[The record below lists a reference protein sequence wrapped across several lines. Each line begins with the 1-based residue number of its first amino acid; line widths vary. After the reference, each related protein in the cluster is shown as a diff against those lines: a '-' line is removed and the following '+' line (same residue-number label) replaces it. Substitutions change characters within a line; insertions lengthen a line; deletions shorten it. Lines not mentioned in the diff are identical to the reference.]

1 MRLTFLL
8 LLSCVAG
15 TAGAQSAPFFS
26 NEGGSERRIFYGGF
40 AAGANFSQVDGDGYS
55 GYNKVG
61 LNVGPLVYAR
71 LSNQF
76 AVSLELLYTQKGSRS
91 RQMAETSSGVPY
103 QDQYDLKLNYIE
115 APVMLHIINNP
126 CAPRATVGAGIAYA
140 RLINS
145 KEEAFTTNP
154 VNLYP
159 DIYTFRKDDF
169 SVVAE
174 AGYELYRGLFINL
187 RYSYSLKT
195 IRDANRIPLAYGGDR
210 YARQL
215 NNLFSLRFVLLVK

>member
-1 MRLTFLL
+1 MRLTLLL
-8 LLSCVAG
+8 LLSCCTGIAR
-15 TAGAQSAPFFS
+15 AQSPTFFS
-26 NEGGSERRIFYGGF
+26 TEGQDRHRTFYGGF

-61 LNVGPLVYAR
+61 LNVGPLIYAR
-71 LSNQF
+71 LSKTF

-91 RQMAETSSGVPY
+91 RSMAENDYGVPY
-103 QDQYDLKLNYIE
+103 QDQYDLKLNYME
-115 APVMLHIINNP
+115 VPVMLHIIDNP
-126 CAPRATVGAGIAYA
+126 CMPRANVGAGIAYA
-140 RLINS
+140 RLLNS
-145 KEEAFTTNP
+145 KEEAFTTNQ

-159 DIYTFRKDDF
+159 DIYTFRKDDL

-174 AGYELYRGLFINL
+174 AGYELYKGLFINL

-210 YARQL
+210 YSRQL
-215 NNLFSLRFVLLVK
+215 NNLFALRFILLVK